1 MIIHFSSLRNLQRKS
16 VCPRRPVTNHHRQT
30 PCNTTPACEGGRK
43 RRENPPPGIQQ
54 TVATAKLTRYA
65 HIRVSQ
71 ATPRQS
77 NTNALNKNGA
87 SVTLIPRS
95 TLQGSANSK
104 PSASSQILRIHQFAI
119 VRFLTENP
127 GPDREGENDGSGAII
142 QGRITY
148 LTFLMAMMKKQP
160 MMARA
165 MAVGKAKL

>member
-1 MIIHFSSLRNLQRKS
+1 MQLVTKKRLPTATSNQSPQANALQHNTGLRRWQEEKGKS
-16 VCPRRPVTNHHRQT
+16 TTRHSTNRCRNQANALRTHPRQP
-30 PCNTTPACEGGRK
+30 
-43 RRENPPPGIQQ
+43 
-54 TVATAKLTRYA
+54 
-65 HIRVSQ
+65 
-71 ATPRQS
+71 ATPHQS
-77 NTNALNKNGA
+77 NTNVLNERGA

-95 TLQGSANSK
+95 ALQGSANSK

-160 MMARA
+160 MIARA